1 MFLGILW
8 GLSLQNKLNWNDNM
22 TIEIRQKKQYQ
33 TKDVQKMK
41 NLKKLHLIIFN
52 SMV

>member
-1 MFLGILW
+1 MFSVILW

-33 TKDVQKMK
+33 TKDVQKDK
-41 NLKKLHLIIFN
+41 EFEEITFDNF
-52 SMV
+52 